1 MARVVI
7 HVIGLYTFA
16 LGGLRMRTY
25 SDDVAVLRTMS
36 DSPKAQPEA
45 LIPKLDQDEAYTWL
59 VDLLGDAMNDKD
71 NPLAKVFNRMVLD
84 YPFDVY
90 GVENEILQTDILTLH
105 QIGKAFVYLVGMA
118 MLHQIIDMNSRL
130 AEAAGGHS

>member
-1 MARVVI
+1 
-7 HVIGLYTFA
+7 
-16 LGGLRMRTY
+16 MRTY